1 MLRYAEQWLHSSLV
15 ILGMAFIFMTC
26 PVRSMTL
33 IFSHNLL
40 LWVVRAY
47 HQWKWRLV
55 LNFIRW
61 VVRVHHEWKWW
72 LVLNS
77 ILWVVRAYHE
87 WKWRLV
93 LFIVMNY
100 NQTSSRIILLMELVG
115 WVILLT
121 CPLSSHERV
130 ESEAWSYFTTCCQVE
145 PVAMVSEFLLLVGV
159 CACTQSFCRSRSY
172 VKCIFQIF

>member
-40 LWVVRAY
+40 
-47 HQWKWRLV
+47 
-55 LNFIRW
+55 
-61 VVRVHHEWKWW
+61 
-72 LVLNS
+72 
-77 ILWVVRAYHE
+77 LWVVRAYHE